1 MAATLQGDCGAKGGS
16 RSTMVAIRR
25 NGTAEPSGAMA
36 GRGEAWVCPCVE
48 GLQGTGVR
56 QG

>member
-48 GLQGTGVR
+48 GLQGTWVR